1 MGIIKEIW
9 VADIKETLHQ
19 GNEFIKAG
27 TDHGIYTGNGVVHV
41 PQSGAAPS
49 VEKNRSTLPA
59 TIAQRTDTDL
69 TYNLNEFT
77 TDPILVKRFDE
88 MQTSYAKRQ
97 SVLSQHLEV
106 MNERIGNEVA
116 HDWSPTGSTDLVL
129 ETTGAATAELPNAT
143 ATGTRKL
150 ITKEDVARMALKL
163 DRDNMPKSGRSLL
176 LPAQMVYELLGVD
189 ALVRQ
194 DFGRSGDLLTGVVTK
209 LFGFDIYMRPSVVT
223 FNNTVTKKAVGAV
236 AAATDCLGAIAF
248 HRSAVAAATGA
259 VNVFGNDERADYYGT
274 ILSALVEHGSSK
286 LRTDNKGIVA
296 IRQGYVAP

>member
-19 GNEFIKAG
+19 GNEFIAAG
-27 TDHGIYTGNGVVHV
+27 TDHGMYTGNGVVHV

-49 VEKNRSTLPA
+49 VEKNRSVLPA

-77 TDPILVKRFDE
+77 TDPILIKDFDE

-97 SVLSQHLEV
+97 SVLGQHLSV

-116 HDWSPTGSTDLVL
+116 YDWAATGSTDLVL

-150 ITKEDVARMALKL
+150 LTKEDVARMALKL
-163 DRDNMPKSGRSLL
+163 DRDNMPKSGRALL
-176 LPAQMVYELLGVD
+176 LPAQMIYELLGVD

-194 DFGRSGDLLTGVVTK
+194 DFGQGGNLLTGVVSR
-209 LFGFDIYMRPSVVT
+209 LFGFDIYMRPTVVT
-223 FNNTVTKKAVGAV
+223 FDNGTTKKAVGA
-236 AAATDCLGAIAF
+236 ADAATDCLGAIAY
-248 HRSAVAAATGA
+248 HQSAVAAATG
-259 VNVFGNDERADYYGT
+259 VIDVFGNDERADYYGSVF
-274 ILSALVEHGSSK
+274 SALVEHGSSK
-286 LRTDNKGIVA
+286 LRSDNKGIVA